1 MRKLDSQGFP
11 ASISVIFP
19 CQVKTKQ
26 KFEVS
31 FSFPYIQNYC
41 QKGEF
46 LNLKLKSKASKWIVL
61 MEVFKNEGGEY
72 EALLQQFCSRRLV
85 LTVPNLG
92 NIHIEELLY
101 FHGLSWSTHLPPL
114 FFFFFFWYYSGGYI
128 FSFPSPIPS
137 QNK

>member
-26 KFEVS
+26 KFRVS

-46 LNLKLKSKASKWIVL
+46 LNLKLKSKGSKWILL

-72 EALLQQFCSRRLV
+72 EALL
-85 LTVPNLG
+85 
-92 NIHIEELLY
+92 
-101 FHGLSWSTHLPPL
+101 
-114 FFFFFFWYYSGGYI
+114 
-128 FSFPSPIPS
+128 
-137 QNK
+137 